1 VSFWSDLLT
10 TTDAAGVR
18 RMIIGYAQSA
28 GLAIT
33 NWAVGGVGQQILEA
47 VTETI
52 ANVTEVDAYVIRS
65 YASLDTATDP
75 GDPDPYDPAN
85 VNRTP
90 AAGGLSNLGENVYGT
105 VRDGAT
111 FAAGTWTFDNTGGL
125 VPRTFGPSSLVL
137 TWTAVSPPNPP
148 PVYYNGPDSS
158 IYTNPDGTVTVT
170 AGATL
175 DIPIVAFQEGAA
187 SSAPPSAITLT
198 TSLVGVTGTNAEA
211 VVGVD
216 RETATAYRARCRLAP
231 ARTSLGAPPATLEYL
246 ATTLLDGTPLTNAS
260 GNNVAI
266 NRVYVSSS
274 SSTGIVDVYFASPD
288 GAASTEDVAAAN
300 ENIQVDAYAVFDC
313 VTYTGQAATEVPI
326 SVVGTAKIKAG
337 PGVVSATVRQ
347 AIVDALTAAFQ
358 EFPIGGEDQTL
369 GAGVIYTR
377 DLQAIAA
384 TAFTGLYAVSVT
396 TPAGASTALALG
408 EVATYAG
415 TIADW
420 TLTIV

>member
-1 VSFWSDLLT
+1 MSFWSDLLT
-10 TTDAAGVR
+10 TTSADGAR

-52 ANVTEVDAYVIRS
+52 ANVTEVNAYVIRS

-75 GDPDPYDPAN
+75 GDPDPYDSAN
-85 VNRTP
+85 VDRTP
-90 AAGGLSNLGENVYGT
+90 AAGGLSHLGENVYGT

-111 FAAGTWTFDNTGGL
+111 FASGTWTFDNTAGL
-125 VPRTFGPSSLVL
+125 VPRTFGPSSLVF
-137 TWTAVSPPNPP
+137 TWTAVSPPSPP
-148 PVYYNGPDSS
+148 PVYYNGPDA
-158 IYTNPDGTVTVT
+158 IYTNADGTVTVD

-175 DIPIVAFQEGAA
+175 DIPIVAFQEGAV
-187 SSAPPSAITLT
+187 SSAPATAITLT
-198 TSLVGVTGTNAEA
+198 TSLVGVTGTNADA

-260 GNNVAI
+260 GNNVAN
-266 NRVYVSSS
+266 NRVYVSSDS
-274 SSTGIVDVYFASPD
+274 ATGVVDVYFAAPD
-288 GAASTEDVAAAN
+288 GAASNEDVTAAN
-300 ENIQVDAYAVFDC
+300 ANIQVDAYAVFDC
-313 VTYTGQAATEVPI
+313 VTYTGQAASEVAIP
-326 SVVGTAKIKAG
+326 VVGTAKIKAG

-347 AIVDALTAAFQ
+347 AIVDALATAFQ

-369 GAGVIYTR
+369 GAGVVYTR